1 MEILEI
7 IKENYLYVVILLIL
21 FFPWIEMYTYQIWI
35 NNIFYLVLSF
45 LGYLIFITICLLI
58 LIMFKIQIEK
68 KIKKE

>member
-7 IKENYLYVVILLIL
+7 VKENYLYVVILLIL

-45 LGYLIFITICLLI
+45 LGYLIFITTCLLI
-58 LIMFKIQIEK
+58 LIMFKMQIEK